1 MGDAARL
8 FGQCRS
14 LVFEAPLRLKDHMF
28 WKSKYDHTLV
38 PLTEHKF
45 FLKE

>member
-1 MGDAARL
+1 MGDASRL

-28 WKSKYDHTLV
+28 RKNKYDHTLV
-38 PLTEHKF
+38 PFTEHEFLF
-45 FLKE
+45 F